1 MTPIARP
8 AAPFRAV
15 GVRVWRASQRRP
27 ITGRLCR
34 GRSRRDTGMDLL
46 APEESAGVRGAVR
59 EQAPWKNAQQPCRSS
74 CAGMEASAPGGAAFP
89 RPARPKSADALII
102 GSRRHAL
109 EPGVQRFPHPPHKEN
124 GFSDVRPG
132 SVTVRDTDCCANAR
146 TWRGGCLCPHD
157 PPCRRSADKPTCTP
171 LRDGGAAGALRVGA
185 RHPM

>member
-46 APEESAGVRGAVR
+46 APEGSAGVRGAVR

-74 CAGMEASAPGGAAFP
+74 CAGMEASAPGGSAFP

-132 SVTVRDTDCCANAR
+132 SVTVRDTESLRQRPDLAGR
-146 TWRGGCLCPHD
+146 VPGPD

-171 LRDGGAAGALRVGA
+171 LRDGGAAGALRGGA